1 MATPLNY
8 TEIVHDIDER
18 LKSIEK
24 MVKALYDL
32 EEFDQPTTNLKPK
45 EKLNPEEE
53 EIITNGQKIPY
64 NLIDKP
70 EEVEAF
76 QQFLY
81 DAKTKYRNKLYDSEL
96 EMVDYADKG
105 FEDVRLS
112 NRHLTVMKRVYQ
124 KLIGQP
130 WPFTVRQGYMYK
142 LEPYPNL
149 WKWIT

>member
-1 MATPLNY
+1 T
-8 TEIVHDIDER
+8 TSER
-18 LKSIEK
+18 I
-24 MVKALYDL
+24 
-32 EEFDQPTTNLKPK
+32 P
-45 EKLNPEEE
+45 PEEE
-53 EIITNGQKIPY
+53 EIILHGQKIPY

-130 WPFTVRQGYMYK
+130 WPFRTRSGYMYK

-149 WKWIT
+149 WKWID